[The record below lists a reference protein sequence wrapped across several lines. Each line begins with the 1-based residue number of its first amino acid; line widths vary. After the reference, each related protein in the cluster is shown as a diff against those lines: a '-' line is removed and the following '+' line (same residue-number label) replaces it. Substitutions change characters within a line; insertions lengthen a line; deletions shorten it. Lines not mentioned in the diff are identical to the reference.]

1 MELSIGSLL
10 ITITKCKFF
19 FRPDNMPRST
29 HKCLNIYYSSYDMTL
44 WFIGSASEIY
54 RKKIGYIRAVFR
66 GGGAGGATAP
76 PDVFDLLQNS
86 ETNLQKYWAF
96 KLALVVKSNIS

>member
-1 MELSIGSLL
+1 MRA
-10 ITITKCKFF
+10 T
-19 FRPDNMPRST
+19 
-29 HKCLNIYYSSYDMTL
+29 
-44 WFIGSASEIY
+44 
-54 RKKIGYIRAVFR
+54 RAVR
-66 GGGAGGATAP
+66 DKGLVPSICACAGPYLGGAGGATAP

>member
-1 MELSIGSLL
+1 MLVAKEGHH
-10 ITITKCKFF
+10 CNC
-19 FRPDNMPRST
+19 DV
-29 HKCLNIYYSSYDMTL
+29 
-44 WFIGSASEIY
+44 
-54 RKKIGYIRAVFR
+54 RKINPCAVLEHNVYRAVFR
-66 GGGAGGATAP
+66 GGAGGATAP